1 MISTGLQEFYCSATI
16 DYMQSSSSLTVVTVD
31 SLQSAVVTFLLDVCP
46 TWTRGVAL
54 MSLQRRGALRRYG
67 TMGYQRV

>member
-31 SLQSAVVTFLLDVCP
+31 SLQSAVV
-46 TWTRGVAL
+46 L
-54 MSLQRRGALRRYG
+54 M
-67 TMGYQRV
+67 